1 MHWRDLE
8 VWKQAHA
15 MTLETYKLT
24 EPFPEVEKFRLTSQL
39 CRSASSVAANI
50 VEGNARQSTK
60 EYIQF
65 LVTARASLEETRYFA
80 LLARDLGYIEASAYQ
95 QFESRGESISRMLNA
110 MVRTLKKRSNA

>member
-8 VWKQAHA
+8 VWKQAHS
-15 MTLETYKLT
+15 MTLEAYKLT
-24 EPFPEVEKFRLTSQL
+24 ESFPEVERFRLTGQF
-39 CRSASSVAANI
+39 CRSAASVAANI

-80 LLARDLGYIEASAYQ
+80 LLAKDLGYLEAPEYQ
-95 QFESRGESISRMLNA
+95 QFEAIGESISRMLNA
-110 MVRTLKKRSNA
+110 MVRALRKKASA

>member
-1 MHWRDLE
+1 MHWRELE

-24 EPFPEVEKFRLTSQL
+24 ESFPDVEKFRLTGQL
-39 CRSASSVAANI
+39 CRSSASVAANI

-80 LLARDLGYIEASAYQ
+80 LLAKDLAYLEVPKYQEFEA
-95 QFESRGESISRMLNA
+95 RGESISRMLNA
-110 MVRTLKKRSNA
+110 MVRTLRKRARA

>member
-1 MHWRDLE
+1 MHWRELE
-8 VWKQAHA
+8 IWKQAHA

-24 EPFPEVEKFRLTSQL
+24 ESFPDVEKFRLTGQL
-39 CRSASSVAANI
+39 CRSAASVAANI

-80 LLARDLGYIEASAYQ
+80 LLAKDLGYIEASKYQ

-110 MVRTLKKRSNA
+110 MVKTLKKRSNA